1 MEALMKKTHELTLE
15 KTLEF
20 ATRHYGTR
28 KTLTGG
34 ETLQHCQAVARAAET
49 IALKLYQDVRP
60 GYFPDPA
67 SDSMVTIV
75 HAALLHDIFSV
86 GTCAFEHVAEIT
98 TVQIAAIVA
107 DISRDFRLVE
117 TKRDMEFRGRL
128 SQSPVSAQ
136 IVATADIICTAKDL
150 LNWIKQEDVSV
161 ATKAKKTL
169 AQLDGDLLA
178 VHAANK
184 YYVLRMYVHAA
195 RNLLTDISQ
204 QIKNC
209 KQRVKLARVI
219 ANSTK
224 TIRENI
230 REKAANQ
237 THEVQSKVAAK
248 VKKNGRKKSA
258 PTNP

>member
-20 ATRHYGTR
+20 AALHYGDR
-28 KTLTGG
+28 KTPTGVA
-34 ETLQHCQAVARAAET
+34 TLQHCKTVARVAET
-49 IALKLYQDVRP
+49 IAHKLYQDVRP

-67 SDSMVTIV
+67 NDSMITIA
-75 HAALLHDIFSV
+75 HAALLHDIFGV
-86 GTCAFEHVAEIT
+86 GTCAFEQVAEIT

-136 IVATADIICTAKDL
+136 IVATADIICAAKDL
-150 LNWIKQEDVSV
+150 LNWIKQEDVLV
-161 ATKAKKTL
+161 LPKAKKTL
-169 AQLDGDLLA
+169 TQLDGDLLA
-178 VHAANK
+178 IHAANK

-219 ANSTK
+219 ANNTK
-224 TIRENI
+224 TIRENA
-230 REKAANQ
+230 EKQAPA
-237 THEVQSKVAAK
+237 EQSKMAAK
-248 VKKNGRKKSA
+248 VKKNARKKSA

>member
-1 MEALMKKTHELTLE
+1 MKKTHELTLE

-20 ATRHYGTR
+20 AQQHYGDR

-34 ETLQHCQAVARAAET
+34 PIFAHCQLVAKTAEK
-49 IALKLYQDVRP
+49 IAQRLYQDVRP
-60 GYFPDPA
+60 EYFPD
-67 SDSMVTIV
+67 STKDSIITIV
-75 HAALLHDIFSV
+75 HASLLHDIFSV
-86 GTCAFEHVAEIT
+86 GMCAFEHVAEVT

-128 SQSPVSAQ
+128 SQSPVAAQ
-136 IVATADIICTAKDL
+136 IIATADILCTARDILRLVEKDGQQA
-150 LNWIKQEDVSV
+150 IVKVK
-161 ATKAKKTL
+161 KALT
-169 AQLDGDLLA
+169 QLDGDLLA

-195 RNLLTDISQ
+195 RNLLTDVSQ

-209 KQRVKLARVI
+209 KQRAKMARIV
-219 ANSTK
+219 ASNTK
-224 TIRENI
+224 TLRENAQVPS
-230 REKAANQ
+230 KA
-237 THEVQSKVAAK
+237 AAK

>member
-20 ATRHYGTR
+20 ATRHYGDR

-34 ETLQHCQAVARAAET
+34 ATLQHCQAVARAAET

-67 SDSMVTIV
+67 NDSMVTIV

-128 SQSPVSAQ
+128 SQSPVAAQ

-161 ATKAKKTL
+161 VPKAKKTL
-169 AQLDGDLLA
+169 TQLDGDLLA

-224 TIRENI
+224 TIRE
-230 REKAANQ
+230 KAANQ
-237 THEVQSKVAAK
+237 THEVQSKMAAK

>member
-1 MEALMKKTHELTLE
+1 MKKTHELTLE

-20 ATRHYGTR
+20 ATQHYGDR
-28 KTLTGG
+28 KTFTGG
-34 ETLQHCQAVARAAET
+34 LTLQHCQSVARAAET
-49 IALKLYQDVRP
+49 IAHKLYQDVRP
-60 GYFPDPA
+60 GYFPD
-67 SDSMVTIV
+67 STNDSMVTIV
-75 HAALLHDIFSV
+75 HAALLHDIFGV

-128 SQSPVSAQ
+128 SQSPVAAQ
-136 IVATADIICTAKDL
+136 IIATADIICTAKDL
-150 LNWIKQEDVSV
+150 LNWLKKEGVPV
-161 ATKAKKTL
+161 VPKAKKTL

-209 KQRVKLARVI
+209 KQRVKLARVV

-224 TIRENI
+224 TIRE
-230 REKAANQ
+230 KAASQ
-237 THEVQSKVAAK
+237 VPATQSKMAAK
-248 VKKNGRKKSA
+248 VKNNGRKKSA